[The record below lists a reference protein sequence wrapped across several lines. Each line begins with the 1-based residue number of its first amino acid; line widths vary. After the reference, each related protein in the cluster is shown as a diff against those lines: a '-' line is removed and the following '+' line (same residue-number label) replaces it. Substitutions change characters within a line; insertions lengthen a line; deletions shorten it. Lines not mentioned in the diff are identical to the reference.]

1 MPSLLPD
8 REDLVRT
15 FTDAVAAAV
24 EATIVERTRTLLAER
39 AVGKGPKSPKIT
51 MSDRALEAPV
61 LGDWPTL
68 AQHQWTYI
76 QRVLTRTNGNRS
88 EAAVILGLHRRS
100 LQRLLARGS
109 ARARARGKRPGRKR
123 RT

>member
-1 MPSLLPD
+1 MPSLLPPD
-8 REDLVRT
+8 RESLVRT

-39 AVGKGPKSPKIT
+39 TGGKPNGHAT
-51 MSDRALEAPV
+51 ERVLEAPV
-61 LGDWPTL
+61 MGDWPTL

-109 ARARARGKRPGRKR
+109 ARARARGKRPARKR